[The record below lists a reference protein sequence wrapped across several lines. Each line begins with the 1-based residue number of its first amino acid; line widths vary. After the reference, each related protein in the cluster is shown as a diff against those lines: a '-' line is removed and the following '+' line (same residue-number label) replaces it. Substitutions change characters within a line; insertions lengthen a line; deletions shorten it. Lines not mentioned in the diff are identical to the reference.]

1 MILNRPTITVTQEHY
16 NTVIT
21 LAVIGGLCV
30 AWWALSAIM
39 AGVRWLN
46 GEAPTWQKIMAV
58 AGTVVALSVA
68 WNIYTRYECPRA

>member
-1 MILNRPTITVTQEHY
+1 
-16 NTVIT
+16 
-21 LAVIGGLCV
+21 
-30 AWWALSAIM
+30 M